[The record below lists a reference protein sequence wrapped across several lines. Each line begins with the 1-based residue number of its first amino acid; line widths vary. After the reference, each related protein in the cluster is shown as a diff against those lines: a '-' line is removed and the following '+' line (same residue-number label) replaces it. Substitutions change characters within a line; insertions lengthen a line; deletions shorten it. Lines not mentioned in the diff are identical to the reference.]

1 MSVLNDVGQLLHTR
15 ITLVYYSHLI
25 SLTAA
30 MFIDRFSVLLQFAL
44 HCISGREI
52 VGSLPTQGSTPRVLV
67 RNFKEA
73 VEDVSVAKINGKEWC
88 GLSPRTRSLVQLY
101 PALYEKF
108 GLATLSL
115 SRCLLKLKNLFVFFL
130 FLLVCGFWLLVFVFG
145 FWFLGFG
152 CMMYGVWWIVDEHA

>member
-88 GLSPRTRSLVQLY
+88 GLSPRT
-101 PALYEKF
+101 KF

-115 SRCLLKLKNLFVFFL
+115 SRCLLKLKIFSFSSFFFCFW
-130 FLLVCGFWLLVFVFG
+130 FLVFG
-145 FWFLGFG
+145 FWVYDVW
-152 CMMYGVWWIVDEHA
+152 CMVYS

>member
-88 GLSPRTRSLVQLY
+88 GLSPRT
-101 PALYEKF
+101 KF

-152 CMMYGVWWIVDEHA
+152 CMMYGVWCIVDEHA